1 MAATPPAT
9 WRLSREKRMRNKPR
23 DETLNKPLNTK
34 VAIVSGQ
41 ITAADSGLAAASI
54 SVPFV
59 RPALPAWET
68 MEPAFAEILTSGRL
82 TKGPCVE
89 RLEQAVA
96 ARLGVRHAVAVSSC
110 TIGLLLVYK
119 GLDLS
124 AGNCRSRR
132 GPSERCGVGAMEPLS
147 RFGAVRSVARVEP
160 LGEVILPSFTFL
172 AGPAAIVWNNLR
184 PVFVD
189 VDSHTTNVTSQ
200 AVAAAITPRT
210 VAISA
215 CHNFGNPCD
224 IAALSALAAEHGLP
238 LVIDAAHGFGAS
250 MHGRPVGAGATAQV
264 FSLSPTKLLVAGE
277 GGIVATDCDC
287 LAHFVRMGREYG
299 NDGSYDALFAGVNG
313 RMPELSAAVALASLE
328 MLDDV
333 AAARRRIAARYRSE
347 LEQLPGIGFVESA
360 SGGASSYKDFSIT
373 IDPTRFGM
381 TRDAVRRALA
391 ARGIE
396 TRTYYDPPC
405 HRQTAFEHFHDR
417 ARQLKATEMLSARSL
432 SLPIGAHVDEAVVD
446 EVCDAVATAKNL

>member
-1 MAATPPAT
+1 MPS
-9 WRLSREKRMRNKPR
+9 SRFPVIPE
-23 DETLNKPLNTK
+23 
-34 VAIVSGQ
+34 VHS
-41 ITAADSGLAAASI
+41 AADPAAAAI
-54 SVPFV
+54 RVPFV
-59 RPALPAWET
+59 RPALPSWEAIS
-68 MEPAFAEILTSGRL
+68 PAAAEIVASGRL
-82 TKGPCVE
+82 TKGPFVD
-89 RLEQAVA
+89 RLEQSIA

-110 TIGLLLVYK
+110 TIGLMLVYK

-124 AGNCRSRR
+124 AGSCRSRR
-132 GPSERCGVGAMEPLS
+132 AVADRTAREPRAEESCPVGSFSPLS
-147 RFGAVRSVARVEP
+147 RFGTVRSGARSEP
-160 LGEVILPSFTFL
+160 IGEVIIPSFTFL
-172 AGPAAIVWNNLR
+172 AGPASLVWNNLR
-184 PVFVD
+184 PVFID
-189 VDSHTTNVTSQ
+189 VDPRTTNVTPQ

-224 IAALSALAAEHGLP
+224 VPALGAIAAEHGLP
-238 LVIDAAHGFGAS
+238 LIIDAAHGFGAS
-250 MHGRPVGAGATAQV
+250 LHGRPVGAGATAQV

-287 LAHFVRMGREYG
+287 LAHFVRLGREYG

-313 RMPELSAAVALASLE
+313 RMPELSAAVAISSLA

-333 AAARRRIAARYRSE
+333 ADRRRQIAARYRHE

-360 SGGASSYKDFSIT
+360 AGSLSSHKDFSIT
-373 IDPTRFGM
+373 IDPARFGM
-381 TRDAVRRALA
+381 TRDSVRRSLA

-417 ARQLKATEMLSARSL
+417 TRPLPGTEMLSARSL

-446 EVCDAVATAKNL
+446 EVCEAVATAKNS